1 MNNGIYFLLCFIFY
15 HGCCFSLFL
24 IDCFMSLVERGCFYK
39 LRSHFSYLN
48 LFYMV
53 IIPSNSLSK
62 LQMTNTH
69 KLMLEDCFEMI
80 KSRLVNLMISIL
92 CSPELYKKRWGAE
105 EIFYSLY
112 ITWRELLTFK
122 IVPLISFSLAFSDSF
137 AILLLASTMLE
148 HKIHVDIMYNHGV

>member
-1 MNNGIYFLLCFIFY
+1 
-15 HGCCFSLFL
+15 
-24 IDCFMSLVERGCFYK
+24 
-39 LRSHFSYLN
+39 
-48 LFYMV
+48 MV

-92 CSPELYKKRWGAE
+92 CSPELYKKRCGAE

-112 ITWRELLTFK
+112 IT
-122 IVPLISFSLAFSDSF
+122 
-137 AILLLASTMLE
+137 
-148 HKIHVDIMYNHGV
+148 